1 MGTSGGVIL
10 PQTRVRLLITRRARC
25 YTGAQGGI
33 KIEWARE
40 VEGIVT
46 NPDASQITALL
57 RAWHGGDE
65 DAYRQVSSLLY
76 PELRSQAAHYM
87 RRQRAGDPLQATALV
102 HEAFIRLADARQV
115 DWQDRR
121 HFLAVAARTMR
132 RVLVDLARAH
142 ATTKR
147 GVGVEHVSLR
157 TDVVAQ
163 GPALVDLIA
172 VDEALNAL
180 ATIDARKVRVVELRF
195 FAGLTVE
202 ETADVLDVSPD
213 TVARDWR
220 MARTWLL
227 RELDTGS
234 T

>member
-1 MGTSGGVIL
+1 LKASV
-10 PQTRVRLLITRRARC
+10 A
-25 YTGAQGGI
+25 
-33 KIEWARE
+33 
-40 VEGIVT
+40 
-46 NPDASQITALL
+46 NPDVSPITALL

-142 ATTKR
+142 GTTKR
-147 GVGVEHVSLR
+147 GVGAEHVSL
-157 TDVVAQ
+157 DSHVVAHV
-163 GPALVDLIA
+163 PALVDLIA

-180 ATIDARKVRVVELRF
+180 ARIDARKVRVVELRF

-202 ETADVLDVSPD
+202 ETAQVLNVSPD

-227 RELDTGS
+227 RQLDVGS
-234 T
+234 SP